1 MIGGTSRLHPPFGLD
16 FEADE
21 AVDTNSHLSGS
32 IVSTKG
38 FRQGAYKLVVDALS
52 NLESHPL
59 MLMNECTGGPKEAR
73 LRRIALLSK
82 QKETEHMYPVKAEN
96 LPHTASS
103 EALLNTFKTFG
114 EVGDVYIPVDL
125 KSRKPKKDFAV
136 IRFTDKKA
144 AEDVLQLSESSP
156 DKLTQSLGL
165 VAAAAAATGGQIRLS
180 PLKKQPSFFTNNTG
194 SSFRCDHIHMH
205 TVCVSNTTHHLFL
218 FSACCLCRS
227 IRHSKRTRWV

>member
-1 MIGGTSRLHPPFGLD
+1 
-16 FEADE
+16 
-21 AVDTNSHLSGS
+21 
-32 IVSTKG
+32 
-38 FRQGAYKLVVDALS
+38 
-52 NLESHPL
+52 
-59 MLMNECTGGPKEAR
+59 
-73 LRRIALLSK
+73 
-82 QKETEHMYPVKAEN
+82 MYPVKAEN

-103 EALLNTFKTFG
+103 ETLLDTFKTFG

-165 VAAAAAATGGQIRLS
+165 AATATGGQIRLS

-194 SSFRCDHIHMH
+194 SSFRCYHI
-205 TVCVSNTTHHLFL
+205 CI
-218 FSACCLCRS
+218 CQ
-227 IRHSKRTRWV
+227 